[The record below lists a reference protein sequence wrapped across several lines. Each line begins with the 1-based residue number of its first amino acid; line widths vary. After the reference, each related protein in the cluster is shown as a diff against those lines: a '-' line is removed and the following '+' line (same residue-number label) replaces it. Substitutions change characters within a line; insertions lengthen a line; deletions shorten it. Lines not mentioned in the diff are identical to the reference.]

1 MSQILSGIIIAV
13 ISGWILSLFGIGNS
27 KTVVRINNG
36 QAVSKKW
43 KITIVFGWLMFIGG
57 GYYFLAWLSVLGFAN
72 PKTGIGFSISILG
85 LFLLL
90 FGKFGSWWNRSW

>member
-27 KTVVRINNG
+27 KTFVRINNG

-43 KITIVFGWLMFIGG
+43 KNTIVFGWLMFIGG

-72 PKTGIGFSISILG
+72 PKTGIGFSISIFG
-85 LFLLL
+85 IFLLL
-90 FGKFGSWWNRSW
+90 FGKLGSWWNRN